1 MTAIS
6 QADDAIKKA
15 ESGGRTQGL
24 QQAKEQLSL
33 AKRSIDEYNYEKAV
47 ILANQAKEAADK
59 ATAPPFPNW
68 LTDNWLYV
76 ATFLAVIAGV
86 VFLARSKRKRS

>member
-33 AKRSIDEYNYEKAV
+33 AKRSVDEHNYEKAV
-47 ILANQAKEAADK
+47 ILANQAKDMAK
-59 ATAPPFPNW
+59 QLPST
-68 LTDNWLYV
+68 LTTPTQALSGTGSD
-76 ATFLAVIAGV
+76 
-86 VFLARSKRKRS
+86 SQCKR